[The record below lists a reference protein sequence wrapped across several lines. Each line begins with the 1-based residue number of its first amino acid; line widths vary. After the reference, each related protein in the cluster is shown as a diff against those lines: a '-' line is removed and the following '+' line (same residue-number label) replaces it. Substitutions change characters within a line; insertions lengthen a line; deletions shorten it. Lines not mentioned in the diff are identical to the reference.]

1 MKGAIKAHSVRVG
14 GLAVE
19 LDPYIF
25 MRLVN
30 KRKLMVIHG
39 EIGYFTQ
46 WHVYLA
52 ISGGLTFYTKTSD
65 PILDIPIDIETSKL
79 YRQFQM

>member
-1 MKGAIKAHSVRVG
+1 MKGAIQAHSVRVG

-39 EIGYFTQ
+39 EIGVFTQ

-52 ISGGLTFYTKTSD
+52 ISGGLTFYTKSSE
-65 PILDIPIDIETSKL
+65 PIWDIPVEIEASKL
-79 YRQFQM
+79 HRQFQM